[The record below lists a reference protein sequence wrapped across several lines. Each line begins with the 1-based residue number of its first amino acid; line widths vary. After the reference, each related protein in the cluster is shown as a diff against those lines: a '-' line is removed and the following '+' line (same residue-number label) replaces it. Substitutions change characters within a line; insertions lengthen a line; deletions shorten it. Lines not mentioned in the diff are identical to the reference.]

1 MNWKA
6 TNLRAPLIQHH
17 ERSFQSNQQMT
28 WVDIFRFSKIPPYLN
43 VNWSPLR
50 QTCVSKTFTFW
61 MGILWGYF
69 DPTAHL
75 GKHLYHRIT
84 THGGERGPLGD
95 VNMFLLT
102 QKKVKQ
108 GINFPCLDRISLC
121 SSCRNPTC
129 PFLHL
134 LWNTVGGPPCVIIGF
149 LKSVSRLQACQL
161 LAYLWSCPKCERTGW
176 TKTLPLGNIA
186 DQQICEGIASD
197 RAVSIAWFKGNKFA
211 SGQNISSWKMIADN
225 KDTEKR
231 EYNYVGLKTLTM
243 L

>member
-1 MNWKA
+1 MSIG
-6 TNLRAPLIQHH
+6 L
-17 ERSFQSNQQMT
+17 
-28 WVDIFRFSKIPPYLN
+28 
-43 VNWSPLR
+43 
-50 QTCVSKTFTFW
+50 
-61 MGILWGYF
+61 LWG
-69 DPTAHL
+69 
-75 GKHLYHRIT
+75 KHVFLSKLLLSGWGYCWDILTLRPILASIST
-84 THGGERGPLGD
+84 TGSRHTGGEGTTWGRKYVSSHP
-95 VNMFLLT
+95 
-102 QKKVKQ
+102 KKGQTGHKLSL
-108 GINFPCLDRISLC
+108 FYRIPLC
-121 SSCRNPTC
+121 SSCRIPTR
-129 PFLHL
+129 PLLHL

-231 EYNYVGLKTLTM
+231 E
-243 L
+243 

>member
-1 MNWKA
+1 
-6 TNLRAPLIQHH
+6 
-17 ERSFQSNQQMT
+17 
-28 WVDIFRFSKIPPYLN
+28 
-43 VNWSPLR
+43 
-50 QTCVSKTFTFW
+50 
-61 MGILWGYF
+61 MGIFWPYGRSWQASLPQ
-69 DPTAHL
+69 DHDT
-75 GKHLYHRIT
+75 R
-84 THGGERGPLGD
+84 GERGPLGD

-102 QKKVKQ
+102 PKKKVKQ
-108 GINFPCLDRISLC
+108 GINFPCLDRSPPC
-121 SSCRNPTC
+121 SSCRNPTR
-129 PFLHL
+129 PLLHL

-211 SGQNISSWKMIADN
+211 SGQNISSWKMIEDN
-225 KDTEKR
+225 QGQDAEKR
-231 EYNYVGLKTLTM
+231 EYNHVGLKTLTM